1 MENILKLA
9 DEIVNNRSE
18 EKERQY
24 GPFNE
29 SMERAARIASEIAN
43 KEITSDDMFICMMA
57 LKLSR
62 QAYNHKED
70 NLLDLV
76 AYIGAWNNYKNETK
90 LKKEW
95 EKNT

>member
-1 MENILKLA
+1 MNILKEA
-9 DEIVNNRSE
+9 TEIVNNRSE

-29 SMERAARIASEIAN
+29 SMERAANIASLIAN
-43 KEITSDDMFICMMA
+43 KEITVDDMFICMQA

-62 QAYNHKED
+62 QAYVHKED

-76 AYIGAWNNYKNETK
+76 AYIGAWNNYKN
-90 LKKEW
+90 KE
-95 EKNT
+95 EQ